1 VTDTIA
7 SIDVLLFAVLPYVAL
22 ALFVWGN
29 IERYRRRPY
38 SLSTGSSQFLEN
50 RRHFWTVV
58 PFHYGL
64 IVVLLGHLV
73 AVLMPQ
79 TILAW
84 NAAPLRLY
92 LLEGTGLVFGLLA
105 TVGFAGVV
113 MRRLTSHAVRVTTQR
128 SDWAVYTILLV
139 QLVTGVAVAVTYTWG
154 SAWSA
159 GTLTPYLWSLAL
171 LQPDI
176 MLVSAMPILIK
187 LHVVGAFLLIAV
199 FPFSRLVHIAYI
211 PNLYFLRRP
220 QVVRWYRPLPARGGV
235 RRGY

>member
-1 VTDTIA
+1 MTDTIA

-29 IERYRRRPY
+29 IDRYRRRPY
-38 SLSTGSSQFLEN
+38 TLSTGSSQFLEN
-50 RRHFWTVV
+50 REHFWTVV
-58 PFHYGL
+58 PFHYGI
-64 IVVLLGHLV
+64 IVVMLAHLA
-73 AVLMPQ
+73 AVLLPG

-84 NAAPLRLY
+84 NAEPLRLY

-105 TVGFAGVV
+105 TLGFAGVV
-113 MRRLTSHAVRVTTQR
+113 FRRLTVETVRVTTQP
-128 SDWAVYTILLV
+128 SDWTVYTILLV
-139 QLVTGVAVAVTYTWG
+139 QLVTGVSVAVMYTWG

-176 MLVSAMPILIK
+176 TLVSAMPVLIK

-211 PNLYFLRRP
+211 PNTYFVRRP
-220 QVVRWYRPLPARGGV
+220 QVVRWYRPLPPRGGV